1 MLKQNRQRRH
11 KTIRRNL
18 AGQLDQPRLTVF
30 RSSQHIYAQLVD
42 DSSQKT
48 LVAASDLKLTGPKL
62 AKAQLVGESLAKL
75 ALAKKIKK
83 VVFDRSGFRYH
94 GRVAALATGARKGG
108 LEF

>member
-1 MLKQNRQRRH
+1 MYKQDRLRRH
-11 KTIRRNL
+11 KTIRKILSGLPER
-18 AGQLDQPRLTVF
+18 PRLSVF
-30 RSSQHIYAQLVD
+30 RSSQHIYAQIVD

-48 LVAASDLKLTGPKL
+48 VVAASDLKLTGTKL
-62 AKAQLVGESLAKL
+62 VKAQSVGESLAKA

-94 GRVAALATGARKGG
+94 GRVAALAAGARKGG